1 MFRAF
6 ICSGPESDHNTI
18 FNYIPACTRAEQ
30 QANNVFFIHCIAI
43 WNITHQSRHSSSP
56 PAAGGLGFISIL
68 LFFSCAEIPA
78 GTAGGK
84 VNGQSLLREGNK
96 GQFPV
101 VQDEKNTE
109 TLGLGPHLIFS
120 FQTLQFPGCH
130 ITSSVEVK
138 MMTLYTR
145 QTYVWACRARLEFN

>member
-6 ICSGPESDHNTI
+6 ICSGPESDHNTV

-30 QANNVFFIHCIAI
+30 QANNVFFIHCRAI

-101 VQDEKNTE
+101 VQDEKKHWNSLAWPTFNIQFSDFAVSRLSHNLLSGGKNDD
-109 TLGLGPHLIFS
+109 TIHTSDLCLGMQGQAGI
-120 FQTLQFPGCH
+120 
-130 ITSSVEVK
+130 
-138 MMTLYTR
+138 
-145 QTYVWACRARLEFN
+145 